1 MNVIFHQCVNVKEK
15 IEVISG
21 LNEVIFSNVLIEN
34 NWKGDF
40 IGARYCV
47 LFDIF
52 FVSSLNGINFLF
64 VESHKVK
71 AELIHS
77 LSVLGKAI
85 PERTDL
91 QSSIIALA
99 KQASTCIQYKIHSNS
114 TLK

>member
-1 MNVIFHQCVNVKEK
+1 MFC
-15 IEVISG
+15 
-21 LNEVIFSNVLIEN
+21 LT
-34 NWKGDF
+34 
-40 IGARYCV
+40 
-47 LFDIF
+47 IF
-52 FVSSLNGINFLF
+52 FAWSLNGINFLF

-99 KQASTCIQYKIHSNS
+99 KQASIQYRIHSNS
-114 TLK
+114 TVKY